1 MNIKKIYQP
10 TGMAFVLFAIVAC
23 SGSGESRNA
32 GSRDGEASD
41 TTSISNNGVPL
52 DNIHR
57 ETTADTL
64 TTDKTETTGVPMT
77 NIDRTERNDTIG
89 QPKMNEE

>member
-1 MNIKKIYQP
+1 MNIQKIYIHM
-10 TGMAFVLFAIVAC
+10 GMACMLLTIVAC
-23 SGSGESRNA
+23 SGS
-32 GSRDGEASD
+32 RDGGHAEGQDMEGTD

-57 ETTADTL
+57 ENTADTL

-89 QPKMNEE
+89 QPKMSEE